1 VKAEQRRKAVDH
13 ARDRDLSARQGS
25 ALVHLHRSTYYYQ
38 ARPRDDTALFE
49 RLKEISEEEKRYGYR
64 RAWDTVNKSGWGG
77 GERVNHKRVWRI
89 WKANGLCLPRKKPRK
104 KKKVKSAGLPVKAE
118 CPNHVWTYDFMSDTL
133 ANGRR
138 IKLLTVED
146 EFTREGLAIH
156 VAHGITAADVI
167 CILADLFER
176 YGPPAFIRSDNGP
189 EFIAEK
195 LKTWLAARGT
205 ETLYIEKGCP
215 WQNGFIESFNSKT
228 RDEHLNME
236 IFLTLREAQVKTEM
250 WRIKY
255 NTRRPHMSLGYRT
268 PEQERECFFSGALP
282 PNPRSLAL

>member
-1 VKAEQRRKAVDH
+1 MKANQRRQAVDY
-13 ARDRDLSARQGS
+13 AKDCGLSVRRGL
-25 ALVHLHRSTYYYQ
+25 ALVGLHPSAYYYEAHPLDDQ
-38 ARPRDDTALFE
+38 ALAV

-64 RAWDTVNKSGWGG
+64 RVWDTLNKSGFNG
-77 GERVNHKRVWRI
+77 GERVNLKRVYRVWRQS
-89 WKANGLCLPRKKPRK
+89 GLCLPRRKKRK
-104 KKKVKSAGLPVKAE
+104 KKKAINSVLPVKAE

-138 IKLLTVED
+138 IRLLTVED
-146 EFTREGLAIH
+146 EYTREGLAIH
-156 VAHGITAADVI
+156 VAYSFTASDVI

-189 EFIAEK
+189 EFVAEK
-195 LKTWLAARGT
+195 LKIWLTGRGT
-205 ETLYIEKGCP
+205 ETLYIDKGCP

-255 NTRRPHMSLGYRT
+255 NTRRPHMSLNYRT
-268 PEQERECFFSGALP
+268 PAQERERFFSGALP

>member
-1 VKAEQRRKAVDH
+1 VKAEDRRAAVDQAK
-13 ARDRDLSARQGS
+13 ARGLSVRRGS
-25 ALVHLHRSTYYYQ
+25 ALVKLSRSSYYYKPH
-38 ARPRDDTALFE
+38 PRDNAALCGCL
-49 RLKEISEEEKRYGYR
+49 RKIADEEKRYGYR
-64 RAWDTVNKSGWGG
+64 RAWDVVNKSGVLS
-77 GERVNHKRVWRI
+77 GERVNRKRVHRLWRLL
-89 WKANGLCLPRKKPRK
+89 GLQLPRRKPRK
-104 KKKVKSAGLPVKAE
+104 KKTTKTAGPPVKAA
-118 CPNHVWTYDFMSDTL
+118 CPNHVWTYDFMFDSL
-133 ANGRR
+133 SNGRR

-205 ETLYIEKGCP
+205 QTLYIEKGCP

-250 WRIKY
+250 WRVKY
-255 NTRRPHMSLGYRT
+255 NTKRPHSSLGYRT
-268 PEQERECFFSGALP
+268 PDEERKRFFAGAP
-282 PNPRSLAL
+282 PPTPRSFSL